1 MGRKISNKNATFQY
15 SIIPSAISLWQG
27 RCEMKRLAS
36 FLLIVGIWAV
46 LASGCTWAWSKD
58 TIVRCPK
65 CSTVFSVDEDIRMRQ
80 LRE

>member
-1 MGRKISNKNATFQY
+1 
-15 SIIPSAISLWQG
+15 
-27 RCEMKRLAS
+27 MKRLAS

-65 CSTVFSVDEDIRMRQ
+65 CSTVFSVEDTDIRLKQ

>member
-1 MGRKISNKNATFQY
+1 
-15 SIIPSAISLWQG
+15 
-27 RCEMKRLAS
+27 MKKWAAWMFIL
-36 FLLIVGIWAV
+36 GIGAV

-65 CSTVFSVDEDIRMRQ
+65 CSTTFAVEDADIRLRQ

>member
-1 MGRKISNKNATFQY
+1 
-15 SIIPSAISLWQG
+15 
-27 RCEMKRLAS
+27 MKKLAAWI
-36 FLLIVGIWAV
+36 FILGAWAV

-65 CSTVFSVDEDIRMRQ
+65 CSTAFTVEDEDLRMRQ

>member
-1 MGRKISNKNATFQY
+1 MRKLATL
-15 SIIPSAISLWQG
+15 I
-27 RCEMKRLAS
+27 
-36 FLLIVGIWAV
+36 LIVGIWAL

-65 CSTVFSVDEDIRMRQ
+65 CSTVFSVDDADIRLKQ